1 MKVLL
6 VDYSPDMWGAEITLL
21 KMAHIFRTDG
31 YDLTLTGPPGQ
42 FADAW
47 LENGFPFIPL
57 DVPPHGGIRD
67 GDLQTKRAAPR
78 NLVNEVITSGKTV
91 RRLVKIA
98 DGFQAIHSNSL
109 WSHADVALAGRLAG
123 TGTVLDL
130 HDFVRP
136 GLGRML
142 LGVAAGVATCT
153 VPVSQAVARI
163 LPSRVAKRV
172 HVVPR
177 GVDLETYAPRQPG
190 PNKSTL
196 VGCPT
201 EAAVVGIVGR
211 IDPEKNVDRVVKAV
225 ADLPDRLSNTN
236 LVVVG
241 EAVAS
246 ENYGREVRRQAEH
259 LLGDRVHFLGR
270 RSDVPALMGAF
281 DVLVNASDAEPLG
294 GVILEAMATGT
305 PVVAI
310 ATGGSPEM
318 IDHGV
323 DGLLVGP
330 DDVPALSQAIQSV
343 IDDRKLAARLGKHAR
358 ARVERQFT
366 WDTCCKGFE
375 NAYDRAAGIVGLSKP
390 TLSSVEL

>member
-1 MKVLL
+1 M
-6 VDYSPDMWGAEITLL
+6 
-21 KMAHIFRTDG
+21 
-31 YDLTLTGPPGQ
+31 
-42 FADAW
+42 
-47 LENGFPFIPL
+47 
-57 DVPPHGGIRD
+57 
-67 GDLQTKRAAPR
+67 
-78 NLVNEVITSGKTV
+78 
-91 RRLVKIA
+91 
-98 DGFQAIHSNSL
+98 
-109 WSHADVALAGRLAG
+109 
-123 TGTVLDL
+123 
-130 HDFVRP
+130 
-136 GLGRML
+136 
-142 LGVAAGVATCT
+142 
-153 VPVSQAVARI
+153 
-163 LPSRVAKRV
+163 
-172 HVVPR
+172 
-177 GVDLETYAPRQPG
+177 
-190 PNKSTL
+190 
-196 VGCPT
+196 GCPD

-236 LVVVG
+236 LVIVG

-246 ENYGREVRRQAEH
+246 ENYGREVRSQAEH

-270 RSDVPALMGAF
+270 RSDVPALMAAF

-343 IDDRKLAARLGKHAR
+343 IDDRNLAARLGKHAR

-375 NAYDRAAGIVGLSKP
+375 NAYDQAAGFVGLSAP